1 MNPQYEKKEVV
12 NFSVLIGLGVLLF
25 LVVLIG
31 YFFYGLQPFDG
42 NTDKQQFIV
51 DRGESFK
58 SVSARLSQESLV
70 KSLAVFKMYM
80 LLTGQAQNIK
90 PGTYELSN
98 AMTVPQI
105 VDEITSSRRN
115 DVLVTIP
122 EGSSVRDIGKIL
134 EEAGVVTKESDITN
148 FPIKSV
154 ISDYPFLVRMQ
165 SLEGFLFPE
174 TYYFERNSSPE
185 VIIRKM
191 LGTFEKRAWP
201 MFNTTR
207 DWYERL
213 ILASYLER
221 EVPEFENR
229 QLVAGVL
236 FRRIN
241 LSMPLQVDAT
251 LLYAKCDGLIR
262 DCKNLKVFRSDL
274 TMASSYNTYTRLGWT
289 PTPIANP
296 GESAIQAALTPKF
309 SSYLYYLSSPD
320 TKETYFS
327 KTLDEHNT
335 KRKKYLS
342 S

>member
-1 MNPQYEKKEVV
+1 MV
-12 NFSVLIGLGVLLF
+12 NLSVLIGLGVLLF

-42 NTDKQQFIV
+42 NTAKQDFVIE
-51 DRGESFK
+51 RGESFK
-58 SVSARLSQESLV
+58 SVSARLSQGSLV

-80 LLTGQAQNIK
+80 LVTGQAQNIK

-105 VDEITSSRRN
+105 VDEITSSQRN

-134 EEAGVVTKESDITN
+134 EESHVIAKESDISD
-148 FPIKSV
+148 FPVKSV
-154 ISDYPFLVRMQ
+154 ASDYPFLARAN
-165 SLEGFLFPE
+165 SFEGFLFPE

-185 VIIRKM
+185 VVVRKM
-191 LGTFEKRAWP
+191 LDTFEKRAWP
-201 MFNTTR
+201 MLNTTR

-236 FRRIN
+236 LRRIN

-251 LLYAKCDGLIR
+251 LSYIKCSGLLR
-262 DCKNLKVFRSDL
+262 DCKNIKVLRSDL
-274 TMASSYNTYTRLGWT
+274 GLVSPYNTYSHLGWT

-296 GESAIQAALTPKF
+296 GEAAIQAALTPRF
-309 SSYLYYLSSPD
+309 SSYLYYLSSPE

-327 KTLDEHNT
+327 KTLDEHNA